1 MNERKSKKEDLMS
14 DKVVYDL
21 FNTKPKAS
29 KEIEE
34 AFLGSILID
43 GETLNDIYDFVTPD
57 MFFYNEHRI
66 IYETILSLEK
76 KKIGIDLL
84 TLIEELKR
92 KQRLEEVGGVM
103 YVNSLTNKIGA
114 ATHILYHGRI
124 IQEHFIERQ
133 IIQANVDVLKKAQS
147 GEFDTLELLD
157 YTNKKILNINDTIK
171 GNTSISLAE
180 SLVSELDLLDKR
192 ISNYE
197 NGGSMLGVPTGFKKL
212 DDIVLGWQKS
222 DLIIVAGRPSMGKT
236 AATLNF
242 ARNAAVLGGIGVGI
256 FSLEMSHSQ
265 IVLRLLSAES
275 EVSSEKIRKGTTNKY
290 DLKRIHEGIERLAS
304 ANIIIDDTPALTL
317 FELKAKAR
325 RMKLQE
331 NVQMIVI
338 DYLQLMS
345 GSGKK
350 YDGSREQEISN
361 ISRGLKALA
370 KELDMPIIALS
381 QLSRQVE
388 ARAEKRPI
396 LSDLRESGAI
406 EQDADIVMFL
416 YRPEYYGL
424 DRDIDGN
431 DLKGK
436 ADFII
441 SKHRNGSLGDVRVG
455 FRGDYTKFYDLD
467 KGLEYFT
474 HDNDISPS
482 VINQVKEV
490 VNGNEPS
497 PF

>member
-1 MNERKSKKEDLMS
+1 MSDNKKSKKDELKADQFIF
-14 DKVVYDL
+14 DL
-21 FNTKPKAS
+21 FNSKPKAS
-29 KEIEE
+29 KEIEQ
-34 AFLGSILID
+34 AFLGSILLDSESI
-43 GETLNDIYDFVTPD
+43 NDIFDFVTSD
-57 MFFYNEHRI
+57 MFFYNEHKVI
-66 IYETILSLEK
+66 FETILSLEK
-76 KKIGIDLL
+76 KKIGIDIL
-84 TLIEELKR
+84 TIVDELKR
-92 KQRLEEVGGVM
+92 RNRIDEAGGIV
-103 YVNSLTNKIGA
+103 YINNLTNQIGA

-133 IIQANVDVLKKAQS
+133 IIQANAEILKKAQS

-157 YTNKKILNINDTIK
+157 YTNKKILSINDSIK
-171 GNTSISLAE
+171 GNTQRGLTE
-180 SLVSELDLLDKR
+180 SLIEELDLLDKR
-192 ISNYE
+192 IANQES
-197 NGGSMLGVPTGFKKL
+197 GGTMLGVPTGFKKL
-212 DDIVLGWQKS
+212 DDILLGWQKS

-275 EVSSEKIRKGTTNKY
+275 EVSSEKIRKGTTDKNEL
-290 DLKRIHEGIERLAS
+290 LKIHAGVERLAS

-317 FELKAKAR
+317 LELKAKAR
-325 RMKLQE
+325 RMKLQD

-350 YDGSREQEISN
+350 YDGNREQEISN

-388 ARAEKRPI
+388 SRAEKRPI

-424 DRDIDGN
+424 DRDVDGN
-431 DLKGK
+431 DLRGK
-436 ADFII
+436 AEFII
-441 SKHRNGSLGDVRVG
+441 QKHRNGSLGDVKVG
-455 FRGDYTKFYDLD
+455 FRGEYTKFYDLD
-467 KGLEYFT
+467 KGLDSYVQPA
-474 HDNDISPS
+474 PS
-482 VINQVKEV
+482 VISQINNVGEY
-490 VNGNEPS
+490 GGS
-497 PF
+497 TPF